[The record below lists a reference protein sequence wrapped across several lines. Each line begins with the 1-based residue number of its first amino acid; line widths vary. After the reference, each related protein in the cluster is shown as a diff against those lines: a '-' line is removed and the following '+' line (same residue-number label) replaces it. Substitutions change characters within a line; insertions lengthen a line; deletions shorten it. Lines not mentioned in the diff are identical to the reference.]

1 MPSNFKKLTFFSISA
16 NSSHGTTSSGS
27 GSGQPTA
34 AANAALAAAQWSHQG
49 RQGQYLFICSF
60 LYKKTREIAQKDM
73 KKLMNYFPR
82 EIRSPRSRRSI

>member
-1 MPSNFKKLTFFSISA
+1 MIFKMIEPINCQVICNFKKLTFFSISA

-49 RQGQYLFICSF
+49 RQGQYLFICS
-60 LYKKTREIAQKDM
+60 LKK
-73 KKLMNYFPR
+73 N
-82 EIRSPRSRRSI
+82 S

>member
-49 RQGQYLFICSF
+49 RQGQYLFICS
-60 LYKKTREIAQKDM
+60 LKKTREIAQKNM
-73 KKLMNYFPR
+73 KKIDEFFSM
-82 EIRSPRSRRSI
+82 